1 MFYLRERKDIEEA
14 IALLSSAQILWV
26 DTEVA
31 DYKTRQPRLSLIQV
45 SDDAED
51 LTGDKV
57 YILDVIDSPEIA
69 NIFIEKIMVNEG
81 IEKVFH
87 NAKYDVNFL
96 GKKAAKNIT
105 CTWEIAKKLPYYL
118 LPLPNLTLK
127 TLATKFGNFPDI
139 SKEEQGSDWG
149 QRPLRDKQLEYAKMD
164 PVYVAKIHGCLLEIV
179 GKNKSEPASEDVSKL
194 TQRYR
199 EIENEWKLLDSEK
212 KELQERIKKAMLAQ
226 DIVETRACKLSSYE
240 RTSKKIAF
248 AKLASLVTSMGLD
261 FDFPVTLTQ
270 KLQKELGD
278 VMTELPVEE
287 EKTASWRLTF
297 KPLSDA
303 SPEE

>member
-1 MFYLRERKDIEEA
+1 MFYLTELKEIEEA
-14 IALLSSAQILWV
+14 IALFSTAKILWV

-31 DYKTRQPRLSLIQV
+31 DYKTRKPRLSLIQV
-45 SDDAED
+45 LADGGD
-51 LTGDKV
+51 LTGDRV
-57 YILDVIDSPEIA
+57 YLLDVLDKPENA
-69 NIFIEKIMVNEG
+69 DIFINKIIADAE

-87 NAKYDVNFL
+87 NAKYDVKFL

-127 TLATKFGNFPDI
+127 TLATKLCNCSNI

-149 QRPLRDKQLEYAKMD
+149 KRPLTEKQLEYAKMD
-164 PVYVAKIHGCLLEIV
+164 PVYVAQIHGCLLEIA
-179 GKNKSEPASEDVSKL
+179 GKSQRNPAEENLSEL

-199 EIENEWKLLDSEK
+199 EIENQWKLLDSEK
-212 KELQERIKKAMLAQ
+212 KELEERIKKGMLAQ
-226 DIVETRACKLSSYE
+226 EIKETVAFKLSSYE
-240 RTSKKIAF
+240 RTSKKVAF
-248 AKLASLVTSMGLD
+248 VKLADFVTTKGLD

-270 KLQKELGD
+270 QLQKELGD
-278 VMTELPVEE
+278 VMNELPVEV

-297 KPLSDA
+297 KPLSDD
-303 SPEE
+303 SQ